1 MLYLPAGWFHEVQ
14 SLSSTSGGGGEGS
27 SSMHMAFNYWLYP
40 PSTADFERPYGEHQA
55 EVEWLLYKDS
65 CRTVSAEGPAGC
77 RGAVSIN

>member
-14 SLSSTSGGGGEGS
+14 SLSTSGGGGEGS

-65 CRTVSAEGPAGC
+65 CCAFLKYIPA
-77 RGAVSIN
+77 VDPQ